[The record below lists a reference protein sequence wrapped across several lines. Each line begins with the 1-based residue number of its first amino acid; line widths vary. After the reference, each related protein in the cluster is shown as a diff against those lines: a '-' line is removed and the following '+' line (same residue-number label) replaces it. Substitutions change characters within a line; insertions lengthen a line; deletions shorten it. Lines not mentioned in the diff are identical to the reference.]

1 MTDWELILNMVGEKA
16 TTDITIA
23 KDAKGFPK
31 LKQTAK
37 EGGNIAKNTRK
48 ELEQKIGKSIIS
60 KENYLHLEK
69 KKKKEIESKKE
80 PTTSAH
86 KV

>member
-1 MTDWELILNMVGEKA
+1 MTDWELILNMIGEKA
-16 TTDITIA
+16 TTDITVS

-48 ELEQKIGKSIIS
+48 EIEQKTGKPIIS

-69 KKKKEIESKKE
+69 KKKKELESRK
-80 PTTSAH
+80 
-86 KV
+86 